1 MNSKKWFVLFLVCI
15 VIMSQSFMPIT
26 AKAQEL
32 NSVGF
37 IDSIEFESTDLYYG
51 QRTKITVKFSEKDN
65 YDLQPGDVLTL
76 TLPQELKG
84 YNKKVSLDDYGVCEI
99 SSGIAKCTFNEKVN
113 THTNIRGKFGIDI
126 QATNVEANQKKE
138 IQTNLGTIL
147 DMQTITITGP
157 SSGGGNSDG
166 EEYKGPFSY
175 KVGHIDPENTNEV
188 QWYLMIN
195 YNKEDVNKDIKI
207 TDSLQGGQ
215 KLKKDS
221 FYIVVENSAE
231 HRSLTLK
238 EFESQGYGTIKF
250 VNDSTF
256 NITFNKKK
264 ASATRFAVMYNV
276 DITEEG
282 KKLQYLENK
291 YTIEH
296 EVVDHE
302 PVSISEVV
310 QIENITLYGE
320 AEGDSQEKDK
330 EKPQVEGVGEEK
342 ETEEPWET
350 TDELQENHPEPET
363 AKEVEEEKLH
373 DAKVEKPQVL
383 GVGEEKETE
392 EPWETTD
399 ELQENH
405 PEPETAKKVE
415 EEKLHDAKV
424 EKPQVLGVGEEKETE
439 EPWGTTDELKE
450 ERPEPEIA
458 KEVEEEKLHD
468 AKVEQPQV
476 EGVGEEKETEEP
488 WETTDELQENHP
500 EPETAKEVEEE
511 KLHDAKAEKPQ
522 VEGVGEEKETEEPW
536 GTTDELKE
544 ERPEPETAKEV
555 EEEKLHDAKVEQP
568 QVEGI
573 GKEEETEETWETT
586 DELKENH
593 PEPETAKEVE
603 EEKLHDAKVEQPQV
617 EGVGEEKETEE
628 PWETTDELK
637 ENHPEPETA
646 KEVEEEKLH
655 DAKVEKPQVLGVGEE
670 KETEEPWE
678 TTDELKEERPELETA
693 KEVEEEKLHD
703 AKVEKQKIEETWE
716 ITGELKEERPELET
730 AKEVEEEKLHDPKA
744 GEQGI
749 EETWEITGELKEERP
764 ELETA
769 KEAGKEKLHDS
780 KTETPQVEGVGE
792 EIWGITDELE
802 GQPQPERTK
811 LTEETSHQVQEKSKV
826 HGSSKGGGKQL
837 PQTGGNMSYGG
848 HVGGVLFVLGLLMLV
863 VNKRK
868 YNQND

>member
-1 MNSKKWFVLFLVCI
+1 MNLKKWFVLFLVCI

-291 YTIEH
+291 YAIEH

-342 ETEEPWET
+342 ETEDPWET
-350 TDELQENHPEPET
+350 TDELKEERPEPET
-363 AKEVEEEKLH
+363 AKESEEEKLH
-373 DAKVEKPQVL
+373 DAKVEKPQV
-383 GVGEEKETE
+383 
-392 EPWETTD
+392 
-399 ELQENH
+399 
-405 PEPETAKKVE
+405 
-415 EEKLHDAKV
+415 
-424 EKPQVLGVGEEKETE
+424 
-439 EPWGTTDELKE
+439 
-450 ERPEPEIA
+450 
-458 KEVEEEKLHD
+458 
-468 AKVEQPQV
+468 
-476 EGVGEEKETEEP
+476 EGVGEEKETEDP
-488 WETTDELQENHP
+488 WE
-500 EPETAKEVEEE
+500 
-511 KLHDAKAEKPQ
+511 
-522 VEGVGEEKETEEPW
+522 
-536 GTTDELKE
+536 TTDELKE

-555 EEEKLHDAKVEQP
+555 EEENLHDAKAEKP

-573 GKEEETEETWETT
+573 GKEE
-586 DELKENH
+586 
-593 PEPETAKEVE
+593 
-603 EEKLHDAKVEQPQV
+603 
-617 EGVGEEKETEE
+617 
-628 PWETTDELK
+628 
-637 ENHPEPETA
+637 
-646 KEVEEEKLH
+646 
-655 DAKVEKPQVLGVGEE
+655 
-670 KETEEPWE
+670 ETEEPWE
-678 TTDELKEERPELETA
+678 TTDELKEERPEPETA
-693 KEVEEEKLHD
+693 KESEEEKLHD
-703 AKVEKQKIEETWE
+703 AKVEK
-716 ITGELKEERPELET
+716 
-730 AKEVEEEKLHDPKA
+730 
-744 GEQGI
+744 
-749 EETWEITGELKEERP
+749 
-764 ELETA
+764 
-769 KEAGKEKLHDS
+769 
-780 KTETPQVEGVGE
+780 PQVEG
-792 EIWGITDELE
+792 
-802 GQPQPERTK
+802 
-811 LTEETSHQVQEKSKV
+811 
-826 HGSSKGGGKQL
+826 
-837 PQTGGNMSYGG
+837 
-848 HVGGVLFVLGLLMLV
+848 
-863 VNKRK
+863 
-868 YNQND
+868 

>member
-26 AKAQEL
+26 AKAQKL

-37 IDSIEFESTDLYYG
+37 VDSIEFESTDLYYG

-84 YNKKVSLDDYGVCEI
+84 FNKKVSLDDYGVCEI
-99 SSGIAKCTFNEKVN
+99 SSGIAQCTFNEKVS
-113 THTNIRGKFGIDI
+113 THANIRGKFGIDI
-126 QATNVEANQKKE
+126 QAVNVEANQKKE

-157 SSGGGNSDG
+157 SSGGGNGDG

-207 TDSLQGGQ
+207 IDSLQGGQ

-250 VNDSTF
+250 LNDSTF

-282 KKLQYLENK
+282 KKLQYLKNK
-291 YTIEH
+291 YAIEH

-320 AEGDSQEKDK
+320 AEGDRQEKDN
-330 EKPQVEGVGEEK
+330 EKPQVEGMGEEK
-342 ETEEPWET
+342 ETEDPWET
-350 TDELQENHPEPET
+350 TEELKEDHPEPET
-363 AKEVEEEKLH
+363 AKEVEEENLH
-373 DAKVEKPQVL
+373 DAK
-383 GVGEEKETE
+383 
-392 EPWETTD
+392 
-399 ELQENH
+399 
-405 PEPETAKKVE
+405 
-415 EEKLHDAKV
+415 
-424 EKPQVLGVGEEKETE
+424 
-439 EPWGTTDELKE
+439 
-450 ERPEPEIA
+450 I
-458 KEVEEEKLHD
+458 
-468 AKVEQPQV
+468 
-476 EGVGEEKETEEP
+476 
-488 WETTDELQENHP
+488 
-500 EPETAKEVEEE
+500 
-511 KLHDAKAEKPQ
+511 EKPQ
-522 VEGVGEEKETEEPW
+522 VEGMGKEKEIEEPW
-536 GTTDELKE
+536 EITDELKE

-555 EEEKLHDAKVEQP
+555 EEE
-568 QVEGI
+568 
-573 GKEEETEETWETT
+573 
-586 DELKENH
+586 N
-593 PEPETAKEVE
+593 
-603 EEKLHDAKVEQPQV
+603 
-617 EGVGEEKETEE
+617 
-628 PWETTDELK
+628 
-637 ENHPEPETA
+637 
-646 KEVEEEKLH
+646 LH
-655 DAKVEKPQVLGVGEE
+655 DAKVEKPQVEGIGEE

-678 TTDELKEERPELETA
+678 TTDELKEERPEPETAKEVEEENLLHDAKVEKPQVEGIGEEKETEEPWETTDELKEDHSESETA
-693 KEVEEEKLHD
+693 KEVEEEKLQD
-703 AKVEKQKIEETWE
+703 S
-716 ITGELKEERPELET
+716 
-730 AKEVEEEKLHDPKA
+730 KA

-764 ELETA
+764 EPETA
-769 KEAGKEKLHDS
+769 KEAGEEKLQDS
-780 KTETPQVEGVGE
+780 KAEQLQVEGVGE
-792 EIWGITDELE
+792 ESRGITDELE
-802 GQPQPERTK
+802 EQPQPEGTK
-811 LTEETSHQVQEKSKV
+811 LTEETSQFGKHQVQEKSKV
-826 HGSSKGGGKQL
+826 HGSSKGSGKQL
-837 PQTGGNMSYGG
+837 PQTGGHMSYGG
-848 HVGGVLFVLGLLMLV
+848 HIGGVLFVLGLLMLV

-868 YNQND
+868 YN